1 MRRAFLLYY
10 KEKKP
15 LCGQKIQD
23 WSFFFFS
30 SYETLLFKQPE
41 WIVSVHFF
49 KVPSHSLGYGCPWLL
64 KIWPFS
70 AQGDKVPWP
79 AVPECPI
86 FIYCIHAHLLKMRYS
101 RANIFQNR
109 CHIYNIYTFVHT
121 YLYSCDVQK
130 FKKNVHIY
138 YKIVT
143 KTGQCFAHSGKM
155 KLSNNTTLETRD
167 CGNIFLLNSQIFI
180 LALSLA
186 KLPFKNRR
194 SKMKEADLAH
204 LSKWNTRRIFT

>member
-1 MRRAFLLYY
+1 MWKKKFHNFKSKSTLQWGELFYFITKRRSLYVVRKY
-10 KEKKP
+10 KID
-15 LCGQKIQD
+15 LCSLPMKRCC
-23 WSFFFFS
+23 
-30 SYETLLFKQPE
+30 
-41 WIVSVHFF
+41 
-49 KVPSHSLGYGCPWLL
+49 SHSQSELSQFTSVSPITFTWVWMSLAAE
-64 KIWPFS
+64 IWPFS

-155 KLSNNTTLETRD
+155 KLSNNTTLETIQR
-167 CGNIFLLNSQIFI
+167 LWQYLSLNSQIF
-180 LALSLA
+180 L
-186 KLPFKNRR
+186 
-194 SKMKEADLAH
+194 H
-204 LSKWNTRRIFT
+204 

>member
-1 MRRAFLLYY
+1 MDDDWHLVTPFSVSVKPEGFSVFHVEEEMSQFQIKVNTAVRRAFLLYY

-23 WSFFFFS
+23 WSFFLFLWNAAVQTARVNCLS
-30 SYETLLFKQPE
+30 SRLEA
-41 WIVSVHFF
+41 
-49 KVPSHSLGYGCPWLL
+49 PSHSLGYGCPWLL

-121 YLYSCDVQK
+121 YLYSCDVQNL
-130 FKKNVHIY
+130 KKMYTFI
-138 YKIVT
+138 T
-143 KTGQCFAHSGKM
+143 KS
-155 KLSNNTTLETRD
+155 
-167 CGNIFLLNSQIFI
+167 
-180 LALSLA
+180 
-186 KLPFKNRR
+186 
-194 SKMKEADLAH
+194 
-204 LSKWNTRRIFT
+204 